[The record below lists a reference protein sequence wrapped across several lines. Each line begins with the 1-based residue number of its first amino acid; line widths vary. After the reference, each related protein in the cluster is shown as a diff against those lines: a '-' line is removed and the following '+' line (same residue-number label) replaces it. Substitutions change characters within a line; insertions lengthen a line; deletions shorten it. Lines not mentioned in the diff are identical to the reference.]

1 MEVPSLPSI
10 LNYRNVEAG
19 LKHKTQ
25 GRTPPLR
32 IATAYEPR
40 GEHIRDALHE
50 RTPPPHNAT
59 AYEPRGKNTRDALEL
74 EEGENREWGRLAGWA
89 ARVAAEHAILSGRWK
104 CALEE
109 RSALILHARSA
120 STRGSAPLT
129 HGPPAIITHTAVHTP
144 HYHA

>member
-74 EEGENREWGRLAGWA
+74 REGESREWENVGGAVRA
-89 ARVAAEHAILSGRWK
+89 AAALGCPPPGS
-104 CALEE
+104 
-109 RSALILHARSA
+109 
-120 STRGSAPLT
+120 RG
-129 HGPPAIITHTAVHTP
+129 
-144 HYHA
+144 